1 MANKRRQTTQWPTE
15 EGRQHNGKIIKRQNN
30 DLQNITHKTRD
41 RATRTPIKNWD
52 DRMCSVDKLKSSLR
66 TCYGHDH
73 DLVNRYVTFVS
84 QMATDILNLS

>member
-52 DRMCSVDKLKSSLR
+52 DRMCSIRVRSSR
-66 TCYGHDH
+66 STSCTH
-73 DLVNRYVTFVS
+73 
-84 QMATDILNLS
+84 